1 MEHIHT
7 AGIEWID
14 ADLVDAARSG
24 SVRAFEELVDLHYAA
39 VLGYLFRQAADEEW
53 ARDLTQETFLDAFHD
68 IAKLPE
74 DRSFRS
80 WIFVI
85 ARNNYRAEAR
95 RRGILRIVSLD
106 WLLERTRGAVQ
117 PTALVTVDE
126 YTDSKRID
134 ELLDELSPRLREPL
148 ILLSLGCTLRDAA
161 ELLGI
166 SHATAR
172 QRASRGLR
180 QLRRSLAAAERTG
193 DR

>member
-1 MEHIHT
+1 LEGFHAT
-7 AGIEWID
+7 GLEWID

-39 VLGYLFRQAADEEW
+39 VLGYLFRQTADEEW
-53 ARDLTQETFLDAFHD
+53 ARDLTQETFLDAFHA
-68 IAKLPE
+68 ISTLPE

-95 RRGILRIVSLD
+95 RRGILRIISLD
-106 WLLERTRGAVQ
+106 WLLDRSSGAL
-117 PTALVTVDE
+117 PPAALVTVDQ
-126 YTDSKRID
+126 YTDHDRINA
-134 ELLDELSPRLREPL
+134 LLSELSPKLREPL
-148 ILLSLGCTLRDAA
+148 ILLSLGYTLRDAA

-180 QLRRSLAAAERTG
+180 QLRRSLGRAERTE